1 MNALN
6 RLDTWFTDKS
16 KKNDYKMIYIV
27 KNVRIPKYLD
37 LEWFSQQGFNFPN
50 LLKAQGLSK
59 LVKMKGTFY
68 PELVEVFYICARAD
82 LEGNLLSTVNGV
94 EMVIDIEVWKE
105 VVDLDMGGVY
115 NFKEIVDGTT
125 RCRPIRECFL
135 T

>member
-1 MNALN
+1 MGN
-6 RLDTWFTDKS
+6 
-16 KKNDYKMIYIV
+16 
-27 KNVRIPKYLD
+27 
-37 LEWFSQQGFNFPN
+37 
-50 LLKAQGLSK
+50 GLSSDFFRLQINYSKCKFFQVPTRQLGKCGIHVCVPQKRTSFNWYGHFREK
-59 LVKMKGTFY
+59 L
-68 PELVEVFYICARAD
+68 LHRQICARAD